1 MNDIAKLIVRT
12 NWLFEAN
19 LAQFR
24 QINNDIKRISPRFL
38 SITSISNAIKKIS
51 LSQTLLKQGT
61 KEFNA
66 LLRNNNLQKNNY
78 TRIYNLYI
86 KRSVIILHESFVYI
100 EQLQNSNM
108 VSSEFI
114 NKMLFLK
121 KLMKELENVFI
132 LVLSS

>member
-38 SITSISNAIKKIS
+38 SIASISNAIKKIS

-66 LLRNNNLQKNNY
+66 LLRNNNLQKNSY

-132 LVLSS
+132 LMLSS